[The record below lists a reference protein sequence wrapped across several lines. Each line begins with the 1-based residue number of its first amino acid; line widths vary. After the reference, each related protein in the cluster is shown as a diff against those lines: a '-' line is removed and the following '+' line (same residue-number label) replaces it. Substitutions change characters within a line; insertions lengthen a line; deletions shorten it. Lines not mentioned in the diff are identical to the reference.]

1 MPDENRPQAEE
12 EKVKLSEA
20 ASFLLEEC
28 RMVLPGI
35 QAIFG
40 FQLVAVFNQRFGDL
54 TEREQ
59 TVHFIA
65 MSLNAIAIAMVM
77 CPAAYHRMSM
87 PFRVTRQFIRNSS
100 RLLMA
105 AMVPLGLSLAADYY
119 IIARLVFEDT
129 HRGWLGA
136 LAVAL
141 FAILTLFW
149 FIFPRSRRLQEWLD
163 RHRDGGR
170 DHSVF

>member
-1 MPDENRPQAEE
+1 MADTPEAEQ
-12 EKVKLSEA
+12 VKLSDA

-40 FQLVAVFNQRFGDL
+40 FQLIAVFNQRFPDL
-54 TEREQ
+54 EEYEQ
-59 TVHFIA
+59 ALHFIA
-65 MSLNAIAIAMVM
+65 MTCDAIAIAMVM
-77 CPAAYHRMSM
+77 CPAAYHRRSM
-87 PFRVTRQFIRNSS
+87 PFQVTRQFIRNSS

-129 HRGWLGA
+129 AHGWLAA

>member
-1 MPDENRPQAEE
+1 MDETTATEQ
-12 EKVKLSEA
+12 VKLSEA

-40 FQLVAVFNQRFGDL
+40 FQLVAVFNQRFSDL
-54 TEREQ
+54 PEYEQ
-59 TVHFIA
+59 AIHFIA
-65 MSLNAIAIAMVM
+65 MSLDALAIALVM
-77 CPAAYHRMSM
+77 CPAAYHRMSI

-105 AMVPLGLSLAADYY
+105 AMIPLGLGLAADYY
-119 IIARLVFEDT
+119 IIARLVFEDAPQ
-129 HRGWLGA
+129 GWLAA
-136 LAVAL
+136 LAVIL
-141 FAILTLFW
+141 FGVLSLFW
-149 FIFPRSRRLQEWLD
+149 FIFPRSRRLQEGLD
-163 RHRDGGR
+163 RHVGGGR